1 MDISKYNLAQA
12 AENGFEFE
20 ITHPDTGEGLDGF
33 ITVRGERS
41 KAVVAYQRKQ
51 ANQQLK
57 ADAINARKGN
67 KDAKVKLVEDYIE
80 DLNEAAAMRVI
91 SWRNIKK
98 DGVDIPFSVDAAIS
112 LFEDYEWIRSQVL
125 EVSNEAENFPS

>member
-112 LFEDYEWIRSQVL
+112 LFEDYEWVRSQVL

>member
-20 ITHPDTGEGLDGF
+20 VTHPDTGEGLDGF

-41 KAVVAYQRKQ
+41 KVVVEYQRKQ
-51 ANQQLK
+51 INQQLK
-57 ADAINARKGN
+57 AEAINAKRGN
-67 KDAKVKLVEDYIE
+67 KDTKVRLVEDYIE

-98 DGVDIPFSVDAAIS
+98 DGVDLPFSVEKAAE
-112 LFEDYEWIRSQVL
+112 LFEEYEWIRDQVM
-125 EVSNEAENFPS
+125 EVSKASENFPS